1 MTLFFILPH
10 VTAKFVKSDENRYI
24 YMYMR
29 IILDL
34 KLSVSELLLANP
46 SKSTSISV
54 HNTKFVKSLKNRIY
68 SSNTISNGQNSVYY

>member
-1 MTLFFILPH
+1 
-10 VTAKFVKSDENRYI
+10 
-24 YMYMR
+24 MYMR

-54 HNTKFVKSLKNRIY
+54 HNTMFVKSLKIQKLFIEHY
-68 SSNTISNGQNSVYY
+68 